1 MEATMSKPAI
11 NLFCLFIV
19 LVIFSLIGCAG
30 GNRGILKR
38 VQKPTEN
45 GLHQDWKE
53 YTVYYRRNLAFVYKI
68 KNDRKIILDNSWV
81 KVSSEDMM
89 TKSKILDPT
98 WVKEI
103 IGNNDEMFG
112 YLVHRYQ
119 DMANVTII
127 DENTVQLYYT
137 YVRTSGR

>member
-1 MEATMSKPAI
+1 MSKPAI

-53 YTVYYRRNLAFVYKI
+53 YTVYYRRNLAFIYKI

-81 KVSSEDMM
+81 EVSSEDMM
-89 TKSKILDPT
+89 AQSKILSST

-103 IGNNDEMFG
+103 LGQNDELYG
-112 YLVHRYQ
+112 YLIHRSS
-119 DMANVTII
+119 DMAYVGIL
-127 DENTVQLYYT
+127 DENTVELKYT
-137 YVRTSGR
+137 YRRTSGR

>member
-1 MEATMSKPAI
+1 MSKPAI
-11 NLFCLFIV
+11 NLSRLFIV

-45 GLHQDWKE
+45 GLRQDWKD

-81 KVSSEDMM
+81 KILSEDMM
-89 TKSKILDPT
+89 AKSKILDST

-103 IGNNDEMFG
+103 IGNNDEIFG
-112 YLVHRYQ
+112 YLVHRSA
-119 DMANVTII
+119 DLANVKII
-127 DENTVQLYYT
+127 DENSVRLYYI